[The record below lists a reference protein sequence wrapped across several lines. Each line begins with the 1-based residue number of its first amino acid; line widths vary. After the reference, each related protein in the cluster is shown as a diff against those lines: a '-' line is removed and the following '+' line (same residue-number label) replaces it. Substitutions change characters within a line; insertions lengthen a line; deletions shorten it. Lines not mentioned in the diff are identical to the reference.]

1 MKQINLPHKKV
12 KLAILFSLFFI
23 FLVGFFSP
31 TKAQDSRTIIAI
43 PPRVGAEGMLRIK
56 PGEKKQVSIRFQ
68 NASSKTIK
76 VQSYIQDF
84 VVKGDGSTPI
94 PVRDTTSNR
103 WSLASWM
110 LITPN
115 YHQVAPKQTVA
126 MNVLIEVPE
135 NALPGGHYA
144 MILHEPINETAK
156 QLEKGLATGEAA
168 AAIGQKIGTLFYV
181 IVEGPINEEAYIRN
195 FEFKKFQE
203 FGPIPFSFKISNQS
217 DIHISPRMNIDIFN
231 MLGQKKES
239 IEIESKNVFP
249 LNNREF
255 AGKWNKLWGFGLYK
269 AKLSMSYG
277 EVGNVAVASTNFWI
291 VPVRIILVIMLA
303 ILITAA
309 AVAAVKRH
317 IEYRY
322 LEEEAKIKELQKK
335 VKQYEQ
341 EDKKE

>member
-1 MKQINLPHKKV
+1 MKQINLPSKKI
-12 KLAILFSLFFI
+12 KLAILFSLFFV
-23 FLVGFFSP
+23 FVGGVFSSAN
-31 TKAQDSRTIIAI
+31 AQDSRTIIAI
-43 PPRVGAEGMLRIK
+43 PPRIGAEGTLRVK
-56 PGEKKQVSIRFQ
+56 PGEKKQVSVRFQ
-68 NASSKTIK
+68 NASSKSLK
-76 VQSYIQDF
+76 VKSYIQDF
-84 VVKGDGSTPI
+84 VVKGDGSTPV
-94 PVRDTTSNR
+94 PVKDTVSNR

-115 YHQVAPKQTVA
+115 YHQVAPKQTVQ

-135 NALPGGHYA
+135 DALPGGHYA
-144 MILHEPINETAK
+144 MVLHEPVNETAE
-156 QLEKGLATGEAA
+156 QLEEGLATGEAA
-168 AAIGQKIGTLFYV
+168 AAIGQKIGSLFYV
-181 IVEGPINEEAYIRN
+181 IVEGPINEEAYIRD
-195 FEFKKFQE
+195 FEFNKFQE
-203 FGPIPFSFKISNQS
+203 FGPVPFSFKISNQS

-277 EVGNVAVASTNFWI
+277 EAGKVAVASTNFWI
-291 VPVRIILVIMLA
+291 VPIRIILVIV
-303 ILITAA
+303 LITLIIAA
-309 AVAAVKRH
+309 AVVAVKRH
-317 IEYRY
+317 IEHRYR
-322 LEEEAKIKELQKK
+322 EEEAKIKELQEK